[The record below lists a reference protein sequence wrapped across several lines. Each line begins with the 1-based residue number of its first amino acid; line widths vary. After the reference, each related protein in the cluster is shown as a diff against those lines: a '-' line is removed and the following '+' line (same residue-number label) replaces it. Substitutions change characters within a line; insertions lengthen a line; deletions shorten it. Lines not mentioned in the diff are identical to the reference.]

1 MWLGKVVVI
10 SVVAGL
16 AMAVG
21 PAFPDTRAAAQGVH
35 NGYAY
40 TPRVCQEYGQQP
52 RHYSVR
58 VEMAGS
64 DWRSNG
70 GWAIILAGGSGT
82 RTVREVYGN
91 IVFTATTPI
100 VDRDLAIRNAH
111 GELSA
116 YVMLN
121 RPASAAIDQNG
132 DGAIDGNDRID
143 ANNDGSIDN
152 LWEVRNYR
160 EITIGSGRYIRWA
173 NMQWCR

>member
-1 MWLGKVVVI
+1 MT
-10 SVVAGL
+10 GL
-16 AMAVG
+16 AIAVG
-21 PAFPDTRAAAQGVH
+21 LAFPDARAEAQGVH

-40 TPRVCQEYGQQP
+40 TQRVCQEYGQQP
-52 RHYSVR
+52 RHYNVR
-58 VEMAGS
+58 VEIPGS

-70 GWAIILAGGSGT
+70 GWAIILARGSGT

-91 IVFTATTPI
+91 SAFTGTAPI
-100 VDRDLAIRNAH
+100 IDRNLVIRNAH

-121 RPASAAIDQNG
+121 RAASAAVDQNG
-132 DGAIDGNDRID
+132 DGAIDSDDRVD

-152 LWEVRNYR
+152 LWVVRNYR
-160 EITIGSGRYIRWA
+160 ETTIGSGRYIRWA